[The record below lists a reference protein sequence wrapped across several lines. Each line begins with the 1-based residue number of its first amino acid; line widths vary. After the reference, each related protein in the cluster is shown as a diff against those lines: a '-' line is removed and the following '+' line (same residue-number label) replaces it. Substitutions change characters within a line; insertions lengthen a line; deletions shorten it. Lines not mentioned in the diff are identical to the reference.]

1 VSRVSA
7 VDRPVPLLS
16 TTLDRRALEIARAA
30 CANPEATAGDEAV
43 RAWERRFSVWLGRGH
58 ARGLGSGRAAL
69 RAVAHALE
77 LRPGDEV
84 IVPAFTCQSV
94 INAFRY
100 AGAEPC
106 YADIEAGGFGLD
118 VDAVRTAIT
127 RSTRAILVQHTFGLV
142 GRDHEAVLALAAERG
157 LLVIEDCAHALGAT
171 WQGKKMGT
179 FGDAAIFSFE
189 RGKVLTTVHGG
200 MAVVHGES
208 AKERLEAW
216 MQLSRRPAPEQ
227 VRSQMASVQHDYW
240 MNVAGD
246 PQMAA
251 SAMEAAGAEAIPRMW
266 PEEFSGEFCPQYVD
280 RMVDVVAALADS
292 QFDRLNEVLHR
303 RRAQAVAWQ
312 GWADRAGLATARE
325 FAGSRAAW
333 LRFPVWVDPRAKA
346 DPSALA
352 AALGVDIG
360 VWFTSPC
367 HPVPSVQPHCPQA
380 MEACRRV
387 VNLPTLLPEGHPFAP
402 R

>member
-16 TTLDRRALEIARAA
+16 TTLDLRALEIARAA
-30 CANPEATAGDEAV
+30 CTNPEAQAGDGLV
-43 RAWERRFSVWLGRGH
+43 RAWERRFSTWLGRGH

-69 RAVAHALE
+69 RAVAHALD

-100 AGAEPC
+100 AGAEPRH
-106 YADIEAGGFGLD
+106 ADIEVSGFGLD

-127 RSTRAILVQHTFGLV
+127 RSTRAIMVQHTFGLV
-142 GRDHEAVLALAAERG
+142 GRDFDAVRALAADKG

-171 WQGKKMGT
+171 WRGEKVGT

-189 RGKVLTTVHGG
+189 RGKMLTTVHGG
-200 MAVVHGES
+200 MAVVHGE
-208 AKERLEAW
+208 AARERLETW
-216 MQLSRRPAPEQ
+216 VQRTRRPAPEQ
-227 VRSQMASVQHDYW
+227 IRSQMASVQHDYW
-240 MNVAGD
+240 MNVAGN

-251 SAMEAAGAEAIPRMW
+251 SALRETGTEAMPRMW
-266 PEEFSGEFCPQYVD
+266 PEEFSGASCPQYEE
-280 RMVDVVAALADS
+280 RMVDAVAALADS
-292 QFDRLNEVLHR
+292 QFDRLDEVLRR
-303 RRAQAVAWQ
+303 RRAQAVVWQ
-312 GWADRAGLATARE
+312 DWADRAGLPTARE
-325 FAGSRAAW
+325 FAGSMAAW
-333 LRFPVWVDPRAKA
+333 LRFPVWVDPQVKE
-346 DPSALA
+346 DPSALQ

-367 HPVPSVQPHCPQA
+367 HPVPSVQPQCPRG

-387 VNLPTLLPEGHPFAP
+387 VNLPTLLPEGHPLAP